1 MVVAA
6 SQRIY
11 MGRCPKVSGYQVSR
25 LEVPSIDRL
34 TANDKD
40 FSAMLSMTIRDDL
53 IFLSH

>member
-6 SQRIY
+6 SPRIY

-25 LEVPSIDRL
+25 LEVPNIDHL
-34 TANDKD
+34 TAKDKD
-40 FSAMLSMTIRDDL
+40 FSATLSMTIRDDL